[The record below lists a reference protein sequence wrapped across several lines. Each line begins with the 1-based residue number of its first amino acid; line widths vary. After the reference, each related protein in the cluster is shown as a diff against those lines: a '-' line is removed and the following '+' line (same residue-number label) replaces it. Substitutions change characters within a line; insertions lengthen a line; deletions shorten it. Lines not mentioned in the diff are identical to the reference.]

1 MDRGKVAFTALG
13 LAALGG
19 VGWWWWTERDEVTR
33 LASQLGSAQKM
44 HAAQLKQAAQSA
56 AQLQHQ
62 IASET
67 SAYQTKQQ
75 AYAKLYSAYQAQVQ
89 TVQLEQASLAKKIGA
104 LQSELSNAQSALTS
118 IRG

>member
-1 MDRGKVAFTALG
+1 MDRGKVALTVVG

-19 VGWWWWTERDEVTR
+19 VGWWWWTERDEATR
-33 LASQLGSAQKM
+33 LESQLGSAQKL

-56 AQLQHQ
+56 AELQHQ

-67 SAYQTKQQ
+67 AAYQTKQQ
-75 AYAKLYSAYQAQVQ
+75 AYAKLYAAYQAQVQ
-89 TVQLEQASLAKKIGA
+89 TVQLEQIDLAKKIDA
-104 LQSELSNAQSALTS
+104 LQQKLSDEQSALTS